1 MTNNALLVACEP
13 NVKLKAVASVLEREI
28 KSRNGVFR
36 SVTASATM
44 AEQKRLVRD
53 QFAGELIKI
62 EVANK
67 GFINVGTFFGT
78 AQSLLK
84 LLFQQV
90 AALFFRLNR
99 LAKNRVAPTL
109 LLVHRLRGFIQIAE
123 RFRTLGG
130 SVGDYR
136 PRLGVN
142 FQHRATARTRHFKWL
157 ALRSTFRHGEMIPQ
171 AQKRMQSLSSMV
183 SRRPSAVGR

>member
-123 RFRTLGG
+123 RFRTLGSG
-130 SVGDYR
+130 IGDYR
-136 PRLGVN
+136 PRLRIN

-183 SRRPSAVGR
+183 SR